1 MGHAGSTNG
10 QGAMLSRKPPSGPE
24 APGRAEIAAKHR
36 RALLLAALPA
46 LVVFAIGLAI
56 AGALVSV
63 LVGLVVGAVAGAVVG
78 VAAWWGGAAVA
89 IRLTGAR
96 VAGVDEQPRVHNL
109 IDGLCA
115 ASGIPKPTL
124 RVVDDEVPN
133 ALTVGLHPRRAT
145 IVVTT
150 GLVSSLDPI
159 ELEGALAHELSHVK
173 VHDILPATVAV
184 TSLGV
189 VAVLFPPAARLPF
202 WGAGAQREPLADLAA
217 VALTRYPPGLIA
229 ALEKIAIDRGGAD
242 RSQRARARATD
253 HLWILSRGS
262 SLDERLQALRE
273 L

>member
-1 MGHAGSTNG
+1 MKSK
-10 QGAMLSRKPPSGPE
+10 GATLSSKPPSGPE
-24 APGRAEIAAKHR
+24 APGGAEIAANRR
-36 RALLLAALPA
+36 RAIALAVLPA
-46 LVVFAIGLAI
+46 LVAFVVGLAI

-63 LVGLVVGAVAGAVVG
+63 VVGVVVGAVAGA
-78 VAAWWGGAAVA
+78 AAWLTAWWGGTVA
-89 IRLTGAR
+89 TVRLTGAR
-96 VAGVDEQPRVHNL
+96 VAGADEQPRVHNL

-124 RVVDDEVPN
+124 RVVDDEAPN
-133 ALTVGLHPRRAT
+133 ALAVGLHPRRTT

-150 GLVSSLDPI
+150 GLVSSLGRI
-159 ELEGALAHELSHVK
+159 ELEAVLAHELSHVK
-173 VHDILPATVAV
+173 VHDIVPGTVAV

-202 WGAGAQREPLADLAA
+202 WGAGNQREPLADLAA

-229 ALEKIAIDRGGAD
+229 ALEKIAAGPRGAGYS
-242 RSQRARARATD
+242 RRARARATD
-253 HLWILSRGS
+253 HLWILSQGR